1 MNRRIDWGLWG
12 RAVASPPSLPSAFEG
27 SFIVHPHTCE
37 IGTMGQIFTVQQCSH
52 VEFNKRFYCHTLN
65 HLSSLL
71 LYARSNIY
79 SQMLYTRK
87 SCLGVAEIS
96 YSGSKDVWMQ
106 LADEVTNIMNSQA
119 VLTATGNNWQAWA
132 VTGFPLRALVGPG
145 EPWRHGYLS
154 CPAWVEP
161 ASAGGSLLPRDVIN
175 MVWSPWPEPVIT
187 WMV

>member
-1 MNRRIDWGLWG
+1 MVEGVCLLP
-12 RAVASPPSLPSAFEG
+12 SPPSFLSACEA
-27 SFIVHPHTCE
+27 SFIVHRHTCE
-37 IGTMGQIFTVQQCSH
+37 IGTTGQIFTVQHCSH
-52 VEFNKRFYCHTLN
+52 LEFNKHFCCHTLN
-65 HLSSLL
+65 HLSSFL
-71 LYARSNIY
+71 LYVQSNIY

-87 SCLGVAEIS
+87 CCLGVVEIS

-119 VLTATGNNWQAWA
+119 VLTATGNNWQAWVVA
-132 VTGFPLRALVGPG
+132 GFPLRALVGPG

-154 CPAWVEP
+154 CCAWEEP
-161 ASAGGSLLPRDVIN
+161 ASAGGCLLQGDVIN